1 MCVATIYF
9 KDFYIYPKDSKVTDV
24 LGEDV
29 VLLNKNTNDLNPK
42 IQIKHG
48 EEIVEEITFNEAG
61 TEAYS
66 TSTTR

>member
-1 MCVATIYF
+1 M
-9 KDFYIYPKDSKVTDV
+9 
-24 LGEDV
+24 

-66 TSTTR
+66 TLQQDKNVPDRALKETSRPYLV